1 MSAIKVFGRLSLQ
14 ILFVLPLSFLFL
26 VFVMSILITFVLY
39 LSWYEVLL
47 FCQYVLLAH
56 PILLGG
62 RLDLASDG
70 ILKTEGLWLALE
82 PVVVKI
88 YVGLLLELVGCIVNV
103 ELLNTIFDF
112 QEHGVVFQFGV
123 GRQALVQ
130 YLLLKLHVF
139 RQFVL
144 VSIGVQLET
153 KMLLFTMSFRSSI
166 IEALHL
172 FLRVLH
178 FWMLASINAR

>member
-1 MSAIKVFGRLSLQ
+1 M
-14 ILFVLPLSFLFL
+14 
-26 VFVMSILITFVLY
+26 
-39 LSWYEVLL
+39 
-47 FCQYVLLAH
+47 
-56 PILLGG
+56 
-62 RLDLASDG
+62 
-70 ILKTEGLWLALE
+70 
-82 PVVVKI
+82 KI

-123 GRQALVQ
+123 RRQALVQ

-178 FWMLASINAR
+178 F